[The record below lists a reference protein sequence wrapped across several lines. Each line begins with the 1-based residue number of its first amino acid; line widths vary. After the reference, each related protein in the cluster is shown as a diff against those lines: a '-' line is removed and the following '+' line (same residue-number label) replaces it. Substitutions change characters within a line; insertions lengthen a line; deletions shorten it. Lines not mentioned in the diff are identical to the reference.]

1 MPRQSPLIKRFLDYL
16 TIERGLSDNTVES
29 YARDLAHLQR
39 WASANRKSVG
49 GLTERDIDRHLG
61 VLSRKSLGASSIAR
75 ALSTIRMFYDFLVM
89 ENEVLSNPAND
100 IPTPKKSPT
109 LPRVLTQDQVSR
121 LLQAADNT
129 TSEGLRDRALLE
141 LLYATGLRITE
152 AITLRHRDI
161 NLRSRFLLCYGKGN
175 RERQVPI
182 AQQAIESI
190 ERYIATL
197 RRHLSPDS
205 ALFLNRDRPFT
216 RQLAWAIINGY
227 ASKARLTDVT
237 PHTLRHSFATHLLE
251 NGAQV
256 VFVQRLLG
264 HQHISTTQI
273 YTSVSNVHLRKSY
286 DKHHPRARAAN
297 N

>member
-29 YARDLAHLQR
+29 YSRDLAHLQR
-39 WASANRKSVG
+39 WASANRKSMR

-89 ENEVLSNPAND
+89 ENEVQSNPAND
-100 IPTPKKSPT
+100 VPTPKKSQT

-129 TSEGLRDRALLE
+129 TCEGLRDRALLE

-182 AQQAIESI
+182 APQAIESI
-190 ERYIATL
+190 ERYVATL
-197 RRHLSPDS
+197 RRHLSSDS
-205 ALFLNRDRPFT
+205 ALFLNRDRPLT

-227 ASKARLTDVT
+227 ASKARLTNVT

-251 NGAQV
+251 NGAKI

-286 DKHHPRARAAN
+286 DKHHPRARAL
-297 N
+297 